1 MHPEIDNPEYV
12 EDKELYKY
20 SDIGSIGFDL
30 WQVGKMYCVLDRI
43 VLFLTKFFLYC
54 DASQFG
60 FTPFSKNGAGIL
72 KKNCVHL
79 LYSDLVKNFA
89 CNCLKKL
96 NFLGPL
102 CLPKGLPCLPKYRFT
117 SSD

>member
-43 VLFLTKFFLYC
+43 VLFLTKLFFYC
-54 DASQFG
+54 DASRFG
-60 FTPFSKNGAGIL
+60 FTLERQMQLQQTSCNIFLEFSER
-72 KKNCVHL
+72 
-79 LYSDLVKNFA
+79 LYISSVTFCQHKVINF
-89 CNCLKKL
+89 
-96 NFLGPL
+96 
-102 CLPKGLPCLPKYRFT
+102 
-117 SSD
+117 